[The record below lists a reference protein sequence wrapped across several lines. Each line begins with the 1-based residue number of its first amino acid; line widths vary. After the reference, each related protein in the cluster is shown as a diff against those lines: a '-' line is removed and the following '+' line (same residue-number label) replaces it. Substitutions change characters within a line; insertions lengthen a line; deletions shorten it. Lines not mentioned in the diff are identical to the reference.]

1 MLTGL
6 LCPDGLRRTQLLLLV
21 ILGSTV
27 AAGGGLAAGGALPVP
42 WGTVVVLGLALP
54 AAGVGTLRF
63 PWLPVVLYWSFQ
75 AFLSS
80 FSLDLRMDVVGVPVS
95 LTDVAAGLLVP
106 SWLVLRQRG
115 ERQRAPQWTTVG
127 MWLIAGYAGV
137 AALNGLLHGYLT
149 YSVAIDVRNAA
160 YLLIGFM
167 VGLELMRRQ
176 DATRVIQAVLLISVV
191 GFCVQQGVATTLA
204 VHATQQS
211 SLPIDVFRD
220 ISVSYF
226 VGKYGLLQAA
236 ALFHRRG
243 IRKGYWAALLLSAG
257 LVATTVTLVRTAWLT
272 AVVALAAFFALRGRR
287 TRARAAA
294 VAVLAALV
302 LVATF
307 QFASTSALISGISDR
322 LNIGSQLAD
331 PAADTIASR
340 LAESQ
345 QALSSLQTPVDWAI
359 GVGLGLPG
367 ADGVHTNQHNSY
379 IWLLSKEGILGTLLF
394 VCVVLALPIAQGIR
408 RLRSPTGV
416 EPHLLLLSVLVA
428 AQVANV
434 VSGLTAGHLTYWEY
448 QPIIGMT
455 VAWIAVLSKR
465 SAASV
470 IRPSDTSS

>member
-1 MLTGL
+1 MLSRL
-6 LCPDGLRRTQLLLLV
+6 LNQDGMRRAQLIPLV
-21 ILGSTV
+21 ILGSTL
-27 AAGGGLAAGGALPVP
+27 AAGGGLGAGGALPVP
-42 WGTVVVLGLALP
+42 WSTVVVLGLAL
-54 AAGVGTLRF
+54 AAATIGTLRF
-63 PWLPVVLYWSFQ
+63 PWLPVVLYWTFQ

-80 FSLDLRMDVVGVPVS
+80 YSLDLRIDVVGIPVS

-106 SWLVLRQRG
+106 SWLLLRQRG
-115 ERQRAPQWTTVG
+115 ERARAPQWASVG

-167 VGLELMRRQ
+167 VGLELLRRE

-191 GFCVQQGVATTLA
+191 GFCVQQGVATTLG
-204 VHATQQS
+204 VRATQQS

-236 ALFHRRG
+236 ALFHRKG
-243 IRKGYWAALLLSAG
+243 IRNGYWAALLLSAG

-272 AVVALAAFFALRGRR
+272 AAVALAAYFALQGRR

-294 VAVLAALV
+294 AAVLAALV
-302 LVATF
+302 FVAAF
-307 QFASTSALISGISDR
+307 QLASTSLLINGISDR
-322 LNIGSQLAD
+322 LNVGSQLAV
-331 PAADTIASR
+331 PATDTIASR
-340 LAESQ
+340 VAESQ

-379 IWLLSKEGILGTLLF
+379 VWLLSKEGILGTLLF

-408 RLRSPTGV
+408 RLRSRAGL

-455 VAWIAVLSKR
+455 VAWIAVMSKG
-465 SAASV
+465 SAAAV
-470 IRPSDTSS
+470 VRPSDTAS